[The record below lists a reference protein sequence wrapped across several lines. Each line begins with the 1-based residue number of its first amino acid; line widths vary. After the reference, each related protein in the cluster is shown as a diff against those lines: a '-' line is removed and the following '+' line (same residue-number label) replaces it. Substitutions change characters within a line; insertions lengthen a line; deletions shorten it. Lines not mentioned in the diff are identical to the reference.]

1 MGRPTV
7 TVQLAN
13 GQAVE
18 VRLDRDAGVPLQSQ
32 LFEQLKHF
40 IGTRRIEQGQRLP
53 SVRQLARDL
62 SLSPVTVSRA
72 FAELEARG
80 LVEARQGS
88 GVFVVDFTQIDTA
101 TGPQAGRLRDFAAAV
116 VSQARRLGY
125 ESDALAEA
133 IRAAGASLGRRD
145 TRLIA
150 VVDEFDSVD
159 PQVDQLVAAL
169 SGDGVRVVGLR
180 LDEME
185 ARADVIDRAG
195 VIASA
200 PHCFGLVRQQ
210 LQERQEDVIGLT
222 MTLSEDVRARLRRI
236 EPSSSVV
243 VVGTLPSFLSWMSYL
258 IRLQVPLHTDPIE
271 VAMTDEAAVRRAVA
285 RADVVVYGSGVRHR
299 LPPMLP
305 QGLEA
310 IELRHIPDEESIAN
324 LRNHLDRIADQ
335 GILRQGG
342 AA

>member
-1 MGRPTV
+1 MVRQTV

-18 VRLDRDAGVPLQSQ
+18 VRLDRGSGVPLQSQ

-53 SVRQLARDL
+53 SVRQLAREL
-62 SLSPVTVSRA
+62 NLSPVTVSRA

-88 GVFVVDFTQIDTA
+88 GVFVVDFTQLETEG
-101 TGPQAGRLRDFAAAV
+101 GPQDGRLRDFAAAV
-116 VSQARRLGY
+116 VSQAKRLGY
-125 ESDALAEA
+125 EPDALAEA
-133 IRAAGASLGRRD
+133 IRAAGAAQEARD
-145 TRLIA
+145 PRLIV

-169 SGDGVRVVGLR
+169 VDDGVRVVGLR
-180 LDEME
+180 LDELNG
-185 ARADVIDRAG
+185 RADLIERAG

-200 PHCFGLVRQQ
+200 PHCFGLVRKR
-210 LQERQEDVIGLT
+210 LGDRQEDIIGLT

-236 EPSSSVV
+236 EPTSRVA
-243 VVGTLPSFLSWMSYL
+243 VVGTMPSFLSWMSYL
-258 IRLQVPLHTDPIE
+258 VRLQVPLHADPVE
-271 VAMTDEAAVRRAVA
+271 VAMTDEPSVRRAVA
-285 RADVVVYGSGVRHR
+285 AADVVVYGSGVRHR
-299 LPPMLP
+299 LPPLLP
-305 QGLEA
+305 EGLAA
-310 IELRHIPDEESIAN
+310 IELRHVPDEESIAN
-324 LRNHLDRIADQ
+324 LRRHLARVVEQ
-335 GILRQGG
+335 ESSQEGG